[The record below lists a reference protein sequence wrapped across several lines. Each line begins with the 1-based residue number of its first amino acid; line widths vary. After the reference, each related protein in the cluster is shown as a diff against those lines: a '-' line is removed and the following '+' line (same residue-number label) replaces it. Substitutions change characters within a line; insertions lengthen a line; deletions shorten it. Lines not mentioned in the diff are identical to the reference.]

1 VGGTSSHPPKKIFK
15 GEVPVKRLSVTQ
27 QNELREKIYTQLQE
41 TFKDSIRIVEGLA
54 LELEVEGQEQI
65 VVIRA
70 IVKDMEK
77 FDLEDAIM
85 EYEEKVAKAKK
96 KEEEKAKK
104 EAERKAKA
112 KARKTETETK
122 K

>member
-1 VGGTSSHPPKKIFK
+1 M
-15 GEVPVKRLSVTQ
+15 KRLSVTQ

>member
-1 VGGTSSHPPKKIFK
+1 M
-15 GEVPVKRLSVTQ
+15 KRLSVTQ

-112 KARKTETETK
+112 KARKAETETK

>member
-1 VGGTSSHPPKKIFK
+1 M
-15 GEVPVKRLSVTQ
+15 KRLSVTQ

-41 TFKDSIRIVEGLA
+41 TFKDSVRIVEGLA

-112 KARKTETETK
+112 KARKAETETK

>member
-1 VGGTSSHPPKKIFK
+1 MKK
-15 GEVPVKRLSVTQ
+15 LTVTQ
-27 QNELREKIYTQLQE
+27 QNELREKIYAQLQE
-41 TFKDSIRIVEGLA
+41 VFKDSIRIVEGLA
-54 LELEVEGQEQI
+54 LELEVEGQKQI
-65 VVIRA
+65 VVVRA

-85 EYEEKVAKAKK
+85 EYEEKVAKAKE

-112 KARKTETETK
+112 KARKEKTESK